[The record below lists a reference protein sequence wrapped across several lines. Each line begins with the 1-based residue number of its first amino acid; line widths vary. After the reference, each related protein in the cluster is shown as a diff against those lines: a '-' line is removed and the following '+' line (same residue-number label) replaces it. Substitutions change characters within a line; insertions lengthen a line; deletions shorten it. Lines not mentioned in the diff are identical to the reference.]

1 MNASSDSAALQS
13 RERERLPEWQ
23 KQAIGH
29 LTFRA
34 LVAAGF
40 GMLVMGLF
48 AALLW
53 YFFGAHKGVDL
64 VLVCSLPWAL
74 AALIGIPSAY
84 RQGVRDGRTHFDEPV
99 E

>member
-1 MNASSDSAALQS
+1 MNSSTDSAAPQS
-13 RERERLPEWQ
+13 RKHEKWPEWQ

-34 LVAAGF
+34 LVAACL
-40 GMLVMGLF
+40 GMLAMGLF
-48 AALLW
+48 FALMS
-53 YFFGAHKGVDL
+53 YFFGAHKSVDL

-74 AALIGIPSAY
+74 TALMGIPSAY

-99 E
+99 